1 VCCVAV
7 PLTGVGLT
15 CVSPNDV
22 LQLTSGL
29 WFYVFPYVLL
39 LVGGGILTVTQ
50 SHAADSEDG
59 YLLISLI
66 KNPRALAVLGAA

>member
-1 VCCVAV
+1 
-7 PLTGVGLT
+7 
-15 CVSPNDV
+15 
-22 LQLTSGL
+22 L